1 MINKD
6 YDLIVGSR
14 FVNKNPHL
22 KDGMPYI
29 RYLTNKITSFITSKL
44 LNIELT
50 EFHTGCKIFSKNFYD
65 TLPIDN
71 NSDNYLFSF
80 EVLLQ
85 AAFFKMK
92 YGEISISS
100 SYEGYKT
107 SCNYLNGLIYLL
119 GNMKVILFYLISK
132 TKIIKTKNFRKK

>member
-1 MINKD
+1 MIQQN

-22 KDGMPYI
+22 SDGMPFVRYI
-29 RYLTNKITSFITSKL
+29 TNKFTSFITSKL
-44 LNIELT
+44 LNIKLT
-50 EFHTGCKIFSKNFYD
+50 EFHTGCKIFSKNFYE
-65 TLPIDN
+65 TLPIET

-85 AAFFKMK
+85 AAFFKKK

-107 SCNYLNGLIYLL
+107 SCNYLNGLIYLF
-119 GNMKVILFYLISK
+119 GNIKVILFYLISK
-132 TKIIKTKNFRKK
+132 TKLITTKNFKKK